1 LIIRPIKE
9 IITRQSI
16 FYPLI
21 TVSILPLGYII
32 SSLESRYLYLV
43 YILLLLMGGY
53 LLNLLFKTQFL
64 TKYGKTL
71 LTIIFVISF
80 IIMPINGLTS
90 FYDYDK
96 PLYSWGN
103 TLENQHDIS
112 GNIASNGNNFDG
124 YYGDTLALSYFLGT
138 SYYGFS
144 KPNMTNND
152 LKAEFKKYGINYYF
166 VWGNSSNDALLFK
179 YTKVNNGNIPNLRI
193 YAVNGGK

>member
-1 LIIRPIKE
+1 MIIRPIKE
-9 IITRQSI
+9 IISRQHI

-21 TVSILPLGYII
+21 TVLILPLGYII

-64 TKYGKTL
+64 TKYGKTI

-80 IIMPINGLTS
+80 VIMPINGLTS
-90 FYDYDK
+90 FYNYDK
-96 PLYSWGN
+96 QLYSWGN
-103 TLENQHDIS
+103 ILENQQNIS

-144 KPNMTNND
+144 KPNITNND
-152 LKAEFKKYGINYYF
+152 SKRSLK
-166 VWGNSSNDALLFK
+166 
-179 YTKVNNGNIPNLRI
+179 NLE
-193 YAVNGGK
+193 